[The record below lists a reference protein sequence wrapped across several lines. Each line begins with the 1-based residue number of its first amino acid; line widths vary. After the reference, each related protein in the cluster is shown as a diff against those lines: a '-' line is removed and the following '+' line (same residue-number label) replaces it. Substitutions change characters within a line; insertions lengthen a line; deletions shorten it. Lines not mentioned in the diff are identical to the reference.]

1 MPLSYPLTRAQFFD
15 LLRIESAAAP
25 SLSDP
30 VAELRRADG
39 GLQRAALGEALW
51 QGSVGLVPAYH
62 PDAAGNEALLSLL
75 LRPGATFFAGD
86 PRYTG
91 PAEDPGG
98 AVLAAPIRNGNPN
111 SLIKGATV
119 GVLGSGGVLPTNWS
133 VVGMGATGVEVVSIA
148 PENGRPTLILRL
160 NGTPTGA
167 TVFVNTCGST
177 CTPATA
183 GQVWTG
189 SLWAQVV
196 AGSLDS
202 RVISKRIV
210 SLDGGGLGVGSSSVD
225 FTASSA
231 DLLRRTI
238 TWTATGATAVAIRSQ
253 VTITHVS
260 GALDVTLKL
269 QAPQI
274 ELGSAATDFQS
285 TPVAPKLHSVTE
297 ARRELRLF
305 DLPAGYVLSRGDLLS
320 FAYGSD
326 PTRYALH
333 RIVVGGV
340 TAGDGITPQLEV
352 VPSVRAGFALNAAV
366 NLLTPSC
373 KAIMRQ
379 AGMGGTSGQI
389 ITAGSGFEWVQVL
402 R

>member
-1 MPLSYPLTRAQFFD
+1 MPLSYPLTRAQFFN

-25 SLSDP
+25 VLSEP

-51 QGSVGLVPAYH
+51 QGQVQLVREYH

-75 LRPGATFFAGD
+75 LRPGASFFAGD

-91 PAEDPGG
+91 PKADPGG
-98 AVLAAPIRNGNPN
+98 
-111 SLIKGATV
+111 
-119 GVLGSGGVLPTNWS
+119 
-133 VVGMGATGVEVVSIA
+133 
-148 PENGRPTLILRL
+148 
-160 NGTPTGA
+160 
-167 TVFVNTCGST
+167 
-177 CTPATA
+177 
-183 GQVWTG
+183 
-189 SLWAQVV
+189 
-196 AGSLDS
+196 
-202 RVISKRIV
+202 VI
-210 SLDGGGLGVGSSSVD
+210 
-225 FTASSA
+225 
-231 DLLRRTI
+231 
-238 TWTATGATAVAIRSQ
+238 
-253 VTITHVS
+253 
-260 GALDVTLKL
+260 
-269 QAPQI
+269 
-274 ELGSAATDFQS
+274 LGSA
-285 TPVAPKLHSVTE
+285 APKLHSVTE

-340 TAGDGITPQLEV
+340 AAGDGITPNLEV
-352 VPSVRAGFALNAAV
+352 VPSVRAGFAVNAAV

-379 AGMGGTSGQI
+379 AGMGTAGQI
-389 ITAGSGFEWVQVL
+389 ITAGAGFEWVQVL